1 MFRLSIIGL
10 PLTALAL
17 LLAATTAFNGSA
29 LAGETTPTTTTTVES
44 TTTADTTPEE
54 TTTAEVTTTPEVT
67 VTVTPETGEGCTP
80 GFWKNHTSAWVG
92 YTTGQDLDT
101 VFNLGVFDAALGDD
115 SLLEA
120 LDYGG
125 GSTNEAAAQ
134 ILLRQ
139 AVAALL
145 NASHPDVDYP
155 QTTASIIAAVNAAL
169 ASNDRATILA
179 AKDIFAGQNEAGC
192 PINGR

>member
-29 LAGETTPTTTTTVES
+29 LAGETTPTTTTTVEN
-44 TTTADTTPEE
+44 TTTPED
-54 TTTAEVTTTPEVT
+54 TTTAEVTVTPGITVTTTP
-67 VTVTPETGEGCTP
+67 PAGEGCTP

-101 VFNLGVFDAALGDD
+101 VFNLGVFDGALGDD

-120 LDYGG
+120 LNYGG
-125 GSTNEAAAQ
+125 GSTNTDAAR

>member
-29 LAGETTPTTTTTVES
+29 LAGETTATSTTTTTVEN
-44 TTTADTTPEE
+44 TTTPED
-54 TTTAEVTTTPEVT
+54 TTTAEVTVTPGIT
-67 VTVTPETGEGCTP
+67 VTATPPSGEGCTP

-92 YTTGQDLDT
+92 YTTGQELDT

-120 LDYGG
+120 LSYGG
-125 GSTNEAAAQ
+125 GSTNQAAAQ
-134 ILLRQ
+134 LLLHH

-155 QTTASIIAAVNAAL
+155 QSTASIIAAVNAAL

-179 AKDIFAGQNEAGC
+179 AKNVLSSQNEAGC